1 LIFHDDTIQ
10 EYKSCSLLGW
20 SHGDLLPS
28 MMIQF
33 KNVNYAHVLVGLMV
47 IFDPMMIQFKNIN
60 YAHFLVGLMAIFDPM
75 MIQFK
80 DRCNKRLIVLL
91 SLNPILV
98 ESKTIFSI

>member
-1 LIFHDDTIQ
+1 
-10 EYKSCSLLGW
+10 
-20 SHGDLLPS
+20 
-28 MMIQF
+28 
-33 KNVNYAHVLVGLMV
+33 V
-47 IFDPMMIQFKNIN
+47 
-60 YAHFLVGLMAIFDPM
+60 IFDPM